1 MVQNPIV
8 TKLRSKGTTKV
19 TIQDDKL
26 GPSTWEIRAISTW
39 ELIDKSEFF
48 ENLPD
53 KVEVSKADP
62 TKMDPATYKLVKQSV
77 LPMMKAFLPLCT
89 LDPKIITDFDDPAL
103 KDPNSNVVH
112 LSDIPLKIASDLF
125 NEILKISGL
134 SKEGEEERKK
144 LVAPTSAKA

>member
-1 MVQNPIV
+1 MAQNPIV
-8 TKLRSKGTTKV
+8 TKLRSKGTHKV
-19 TIQDDKL
+19 TIQDETL

-53 KVEVSKADP
+53 KVEVTKSDP
-62 TKMDPATYKLVKQSV
+62 NKMDPGTMRLVKQSV

-89 LDPKIITDFDDPAL
+89 LDPKITNDFDDPAL
-103 KDPNSNVVH
+103 KDPTSNTVH

-125 NEILKISGL
+125 NEILRVSGL
-134 SKEGEEERKK
+134 SPKGEEERKK

>member
-1 MVQNPIV
+1 MAQNPIV

-19 TIQDDKL
+19 TIQDEKL

-48 ENLPD
+48 ENLPET
-53 KVEVSKADP
+53 VVADVKDP
-62 TKMDPATYKLVKQSV
+62 NKLDPATYKVVKNSV
-77 LPMMKAFLPLCT
+77 LPMMKAFLPLCV
-89 LDPKIITDFDDPAL
+89 LDPKITNDFDDPDL
-103 KDPNSNVVH
+103 KVPTSNTVH

-134 SKEGEEERKK
+134 SKEGEEDRKK
-144 LVAPTSAKA
+144 LVVPTSAKA